1 MVRILQLKRASKA
14 PKASLLTK
22 ANPSNMMKM
31 NQWVD
36 RIQTFSNST
45 KVSTVCNTQ
54 NEKMTIRSSLT
65 SLSLR
70 NKFIKFMKS
79 IKNMM
84 MERSK
89 MKVKVLATTCFAD
102 LSMGANVNA
111 TTGKTQM
118 NIQ

>member
-1 MVRILQLKRASKA
+1 
-14 PKASLLTK
+14 
-22 ANPSNMMKM
+22 
-31 NQWVD
+31 
-36 RIQTFSNST
+36 
-45 KVSTVCNTQ
+45 
-54 NEKMTIRSSLT
+54 
-65 SLSLR
+65 
-70 NKFIKFMKS
+70 MKS